1 MATLLFVTIFSI
13 TTNWNIAH
21 NDNDDGDGG
30 YFYSKENVI
39 DADWIYNGVFVNVMN
54 IICLTICSFYALLVG
69 VILYFQ
75 VGNFCLNKTTSE
87 RFKKSK
93 K

>member
-13 TTNWNIAH
+13 TFNWNIAQ
-21 NDNDDGDGG
+21 NDNDEGDGG

-39 DADWIYNGVFVNVMN
+39 DANWIYDGVFVNAMN
-54 IICLTICSFYALLVG
+54 IICLLICGFYMLLVG
-69 VILYFQ
+69 AILSVQ
-75 VGNFCLNKTTSE
+75 VGNFCLNKTTTE
-87 RFKKSK
+87 RFSKSK